1 MGMTLK
7 CPKFPVCDEL
17 TQEALK
23 LKHRHSR
30 AMAMK
35 NYRIVAQTENQATKL
50 HAKIDAVQQLTHAH
64 LDAQKLACV
73 VDARIESSMPG
84 SWTDIFLAEQAP
96 QPTRKPELRRS
107 YTLDTWTERKL
118 PKFATEA

>member
-17 TQEALK
+17 TQEALRI
-23 LKHRHSR
+23 KHRHKR
-30 AMAMK
+30 AL
-35 NYRIVAQTENQATKL
+35 ATGNMRAAAKAELDALKL
-50 HAKIDAVQQLTHAH
+50 HHKIYAVQQLTHAH

-73 VDARIESSMPG
+73 VDARIESIMPG

-96 QPTRKPELRRS
+96 QPARKPVLRHS
-107 YTLDTWTERKL
+107 YGMDTWTERKL
-118 PKFATEA
+118 PKLEA